1 MANYYHEAR
10 AEKRAI
16 KEKTE
21 ANKRKAERR
30 AELAGVEVGSSMH
43 VPCCLRRQLLCGSS
57 IRHRM
62 L

>member
-30 AELAGVEVGSSMH
+30 AELAGVEVGSTMH
-43 VPCCLRRQLLCGSS
+43 LPCCVLTQLCCAGS
-57 IRHRM
+57 IRHRVP
-62 L
+62 